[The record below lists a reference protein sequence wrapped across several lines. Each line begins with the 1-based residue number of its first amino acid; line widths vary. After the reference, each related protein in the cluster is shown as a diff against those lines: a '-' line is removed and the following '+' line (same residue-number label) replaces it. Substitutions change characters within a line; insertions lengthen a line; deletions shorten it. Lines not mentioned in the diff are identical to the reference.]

1 MGEGTP
7 WETGEG
13 GGGGFF
19 LLKKREGRAQRAE
32 SPIFAYFWMLPL
44 LRLDSGLLP
53 ILLESLRSFA
63 TALADKASNSEFL
76 LKSKI
81 SIDLK
86 RLPSGFLYRRLQK
99 NTIQAM
105 LLCCSLAGFPH
116 TSARNNF
123 LQNAPRKQG
132 RMTRV
137 SKAHS
142 WKPFV

>member
-1 MGEGTP
+1 MGEDTP
-7 WETGEG
+7 WENG
-13 GGGGFF
+13 GGGRVFF
-19 LLKKREGRAQRAE
+19 LKKKRERGARSAPKARF
-32 SPIFAYFWMLPL
+32 FAYFWTLPH

-53 ILLESLRSFA
+53 ILLKSLRSFA

-76 LKSKI
+76 LKSEI

-86 RLPSGFLYRRLQK
+86 RLPSGFLFRRFPK
-99 NTIQAM
+99 ISIQAI
-105 LLCCSLAGFPH
+105 LLCCSLAVFPH
-116 TSARNNF
+116 TSARNKF

-132 RMTRV
+132 RMTSV

>member
-13 GGGGFF
+13 GGVFVVK
-19 LLKKREGRAQRAE
+19 KKREGRAQRAE
-32 SPIFAYFWMLPL
+32 SPIFAYFWTLPL

-53 ILLESLRSFA
+53 ILLKSLRSFA

-86 RLPSGFLYRRLQK
+86 RWPSGFLFRRFQK
-99 NTIQAM
+99 ISIQAI
-105 LLCCSLAGFPH
+105 LLCCSLAVFPH
-116 TSARNNF
+116 HSARNNF
-123 LQNAPRKQG
+123 LQHVPRKQG
-132 RMTRV
+132 RMTSV
-137 SKAHS
+137 SKAHG